1 MHRVKA
7 HDVRSFHP
15 GQVAALRFCFLRRTL
30 TLSRRPLIP
39 RGADAVRL
47 LDLRGRGAPIASC
60 TCRVKRL
67 YVNGAPL
74 TLD

>member
-1 MHRVKA
+1 MKA

-47 LDLRGRGAPIASC
+47 LDLR
-60 TCRVKRL
+60 
-67 YVNGAPL
+67 
-74 TLD
+74 